1 MPASQCRVVRNA
13 GPRPRY
19 ARGVT
24 VISPVCVASPVSGRD
39 PRIDPAVGDVLAQP
53 EGGVWR
59 VLDVFYSVDYETGRH
74 RGLLVEVSEG
84 DQLRRV
90 WVSLERFRR
99 SARQAQARSKALK
112 ATDWEQVRSIA
123 APLVCAA
130 MTAGHWPPMPVS
142 TDH

>member
-1 MPASQCRVVRNA
+1 
-13 GPRPRY
+13 
-19 ARGVT
+19 
-24 VISPVCVASPVSGRD
+24 VSGRD